1 MSKKEIYSKI
11 KLLLIEIL
19 SLDMSEEDM
28 RDDMLLLG
36 NIPEFDSMAIVS
48 VITAIE
54 EDFGFMVE
62 DDDLSADVFESVETL
77 CLFVE
82 ERC

>member
-1 MSKKEIYSKI
+1 MSKKEIYTKI